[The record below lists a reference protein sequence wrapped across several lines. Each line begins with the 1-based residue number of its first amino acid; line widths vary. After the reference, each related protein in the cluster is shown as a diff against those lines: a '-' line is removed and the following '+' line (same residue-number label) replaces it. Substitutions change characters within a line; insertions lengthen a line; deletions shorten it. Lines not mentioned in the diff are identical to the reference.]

1 MGEGHFVSCTL
12 CDGGKKTCKTL
23 CFCAGKKRMCY
34 GQRDIKRVVAIIIC
48 ISLRRPKRSPHG
60 RHLCSLLLAAT
71 LPTSRGSGNRNIQ
84 EEELYKDMWIL
95 KKNCMYVYYHD
106 RKISIYIYVKYIKHT
121 VFDSIKGISYNC
133 KMMNIVCIFNL
144 LLCILHI

>member
-1 MGEGHFVSCTL
+1 
-12 CDGGKKTCKTL
+12 
-23 CFCAGKKRMCY
+23 
-34 GQRDIKRVVAIIIC
+34 
-48 ISLRRPKRSPHG
+48 
-60 RHLCSLLLAAT
+60 
-71 LPTSRGSGNRNIQ
+71 
-84 EEELYKDMWIL
+84 
-95 KKNCMYVYYHD
+95 MYVYYHD